1 MKGVFWVNTKIRNSL
16 FFTICFSIIFSNI
29 PEGIRLNFIGGSI
42 GNQLVLY
49 PLLVGLI
56 YTLYCQNKYKN
67 IFIKKKEFVLFSFI
81 YIITGLISIGLGLLQ
96 YPFYDEILNGP
107 LTQIPKIPMMISFFS
122 YLQIDFDRNNLILG
136 WMFTRVIKGMLL
148 SYLWT
153 FCMGYIIFCWHK
165 NTGEES
171 FKILTRAT
179 LCGVCVILLYSVIE
193 LFYLGHVSAAG
204 DILKIVNPYIHS
216 IENDGTWWPPLLWG
230 GQLRSV
236 FAEPSYFGIYAAFAM
251 PLLWY
256 KLIETHISLW
266 KFFWGGILTAFT
278 FCLFLTKARTAVA
291 LFGGEVCLLFLAL
304 IYFRNKVFLKKFII
318 IIACSL
324 IAFVFANL
332 FITNIMALKTESVSR
347 ATLDKVVEM
356 YISDNLKS
364 IGGKDNRSNRSRYS
378 VMEADLRVGL
388 EHPLLGVGTG
398 LRDAYVGEKLAAM
411 DNKSDEMKRWI
422 RAQKEK
428 GVMRAGIPVLG
439 EYTSKFAETG
449 MAGLLIHLFPAGYL
463 IFLILKKIR
472 KTNDIKIKEQAM
484 FLLFS
489 FLGIMAAGIGDNINI
504 TYCYWAL
511 LGVGYAMCWP
521 ARVENE

>member
-1 MKGVFWVNTKIRNSL
+1 MEVFL
-16 FFTICFSIIFSNI
+16 
-29 PEGIRLNFIGGSI
+29 
-42 GNQLVLY
+42 
-49 PLLVGLI
+49 
-56 YTLYCQNKYKN
+56 
-67 IFIKKKEFVLFSFI
+67 
-81 YIITGLISIGLGLLQ
+81 
-96 YPFYDEILNGP
+96 
-107 LTQIPKIPMMISFFS
+107 
-122 YLQIDFDRNNLILG
+122 
-136 WMFTRVIKGMLL
+136 
-148 SYLWT
+148 
-153 FCMGYIIFCWHK
+153 
-165 NTGEES
+165 
-171 FKILTRAT
+171 
-179 LCGVCVILLYSVIE
+179 
-193 LFYLGHVSAAG
+193 
-204 DILKIVNPYIHS
+204 
-216 IENDGTWWPPLLWG
+216 
-230 GQLRSV
+230 
-236 FAEPSYFGIYAAFAM
+236 
-251 PLLWY
+251 
-256 KLIETHISLW
+256 
-266 KFFWGGILTAFT
+266 GGILTAFT

-422 RAQKEK
+422 RAQKER

-449 MAGLLIHLFPAGYL
+449 MAGSLIHLFPAGYL
-463 IFLILKKIR
+463 IFLILKRIR

-489 FLGIMAAGIGDNINI
+489 FLGTMAAGIGDNINI
-504 TYCYWAL
+504 TYCYWVL
-511 LGVGYAMCWP
+511 LGVGYAIYWP

>member
-1 MKGVFWVNTKIRNSL
+1 MSEKTRDFLLYFIVIGLIFNKVPTVIRNDALGGTIGDKLVFYPL
-16 FFTICFSIIFSNI
+16 FF
-29 PEGIRLNFIGGSI
+29 GS
-42 GNQLVLY
+42 
-49 PLLVGLI
+49 
-56 YTLYCQNKYKN
+56 
-67 IFIKKKEFVLFSFI
+67 I
-81 YIITGLISIGLGLLQ
+81 YIIYLLWRKKNFEDFYNDCKIFYQYIVVYVGFLVVSLAWGLIDYPYCDLILNSSISQSKWLSQADFLLANNGIFVDKTVLLKIYMLIKPIKVLFLGVFYTFISATVIFYLYQRDSKKVFSILLQ
-96 YPFYDEILNGP
+96 G
-107 LTQIPKIPMMISFFS
+107 
-122 YLQIDFDRNNLILG
+122 
-136 WMFTRVIKGMLL
+136 
-148 SYLWT
+148 
-153 FCMGYIIFCWHK
+153 
-165 NTGEES
+165 
-171 FKILTRAT
+171 T
-179 LCGVCVILLYSVIE
+179 LCAVCIILLYSVIE
-193 LFYLGHVSAAG
+193 LFYLGHVSVAG
-204 DILKIVNPYIHS
+204 DILRTVNPCIHS
-216 IENDGTWWPPLLWG
+216 IENDGTWWPPLLWE

-256 KLIETHISLW
+256 KLIETQMSLW
-266 KFFWGGILTAFT
+266 KFFWGGTLIAFT

-304 IYFRNKVFLKKFII
+304 VYFRNKAFLKKFII

-332 FITNIMALKTESVSR
+332 FIINIMALKTESVAE
-347 ATLDKVVEM
+347 ATVDKGAEI

-364 IGGKDNRSNRSRYS
+364 IKGKDNRSNRSRYS
-378 VMEADLRVGL
+378 VMEADLQVGL

-398 LRDAYVGEKLAAM
+398 LRDAYVGEKLVAM

-422 RAQKEK
+422 QAQKER

-449 MAGLLIHLFPAGYL
+449 VVGLLIYLFPAGYL

-472 KTNDIKIKEQAM
+472 RTSDIKIKEQAM

-489 FLGIMAAGIGDNINI
+489 FLGTMAAGIGDNINI
-504 TYCYWAL
+504 TYCYWVL
-511 LGVGYAMCWP
+511 LGVGYAIYWP